1 MRLNAEHAPKSI
13 RKWMGDSVGHWE
25 GDTLVVDTTNFSD
38 KTRFRGSTQDLHVV
52 ERFTR
57 ADAGTLIYRFTVED
71 PNTWEK
77 PWTGEYAWPATDE
90 KDVRIRVPRRKLRA
104 GQHPARRAAEGN
116 GRREENQAV
125 RETMKQ
131 TLLLAAA
138 ALMIATT
145 PIFGH
150 HAFGGEF
157 DPNKPVLLK
166 GPVTKVEWV
175 NPHAWIHLEVTKP
188 DGTKEEWMV
197 EGGTPNT
204 LLRRGVTRE
213 SLKVGTV
220 LVIDG
225 YQARDHS
232 LLRANGRNVTY
243 PDGKKLFLGSSGT
256 GAPTDGADPTEPA
269 KPAGRGRGGSKRP

>member
-1 MRLNAEHAPKSI
+1 MMMRTK
-13 RKWMGDSVGHWE
+13 
-25 GDTLVVDTTNFSD
+25 
-38 KTRFRGSTQDLHVV
+38 
-52 ERFTR
+52 
-57 ADAGTLIYRFTVED
+57 
-71 PNTWEK
+71 
-77 PWTGEYAWPATDE
+77 
-90 KDVRIRVPRRKLRA
+90 
-104 GQHPARRAAEGN
+104 
-116 GRREENQAV
+116 
-125 RETMKQ
+125 
-131 TLLLAAA
+131 LLLSAAG
-138 ALMIATT
+138 LLIATV
-145 PIFGH
+145 PVWGH

-175 NPHAWIHLEVTKP
+175 NPHAWIHVEVTKP

-204 LLRRGVTRE
+204 LLRRGITRE

-243 PDGKKLFLGSSGT
+243 PDGRKLFLGSSGT
-256 GAPTDGADPTEPA
+256 GAPTDGADPEAP
-269 KPAGRGRGGSKRP
+269 KGRGRGGQ

>member
-1 MRLNAEHAPKSI
+1 
-13 RKWMGDSVGHWE
+13 
-25 GDTLVVDTTNFSD
+25 
-38 KTRFRGSTQDLHVV
+38 
-52 ERFTR
+52 
-57 ADAGTLIYRFTVED
+57 
-71 PNTWEK
+71 
-77 PWTGEYAWPATDE
+77 
-90 KDVRIRVPRRKLRA
+90 
-104 GQHPARRAAEGN
+104 
-116 GRREENQAV
+116 
-125 RETMKQ
+125 MKQ
-131 TLLLAAA
+131 TFLLAAA
-138 ALMIATT
+138 ALLISTT

-256 GAPTDGADPTEPA
+256 GAPTDGADPTEPP
-269 KPAGRGRGGSKRP
+269 KPAGRGRGGF

>member
-1 MRLNAEHAPKSI
+1 MRTK
-13 RKWMGDSVGHWE
+13 
-25 GDTLVVDTTNFSD
+25 F
-38 KTRFRGSTQDLHVV
+38 
-52 ERFTR
+52 
-57 ADAGTLIYRFTVED
+57 
-71 PNTWEK
+71 
-77 PWTGEYAWPATDE
+77 
-90 KDVRIRVPRRKLRA
+90 
-104 GQHPARRAAEGN
+104 
-116 GRREENQAV
+116 
-125 RETMKQ
+125 
-131 TLLLAAA
+131 LLSAA
-138 ALMIATT
+138 ALLIGTA
-145 PIFGH
+145 PILGH

-213 SLKVGTV
+213 SLKVGTQ

-256 GAPTDGADPTEPA
+256 GAPTDGADPTEPP
-269 KPAGRGRGGSKRP
+269 KPGQRGRGGF

>member
-1 MRLNAEHAPKSI
+1 MRTK
-13 RKWMGDSVGHWE
+13 
-25 GDTLVVDTTNFSD
+25 F
-38 KTRFRGSTQDLHVV
+38 
-52 ERFTR
+52 
-57 ADAGTLIYRFTVED
+57 
-71 PNTWEK
+71 
-77 PWTGEYAWPATDE
+77 
-90 KDVRIRVPRRKLRA
+90 
-104 GQHPARRAAEGN
+104 
-116 GRREENQAV
+116 
-125 RETMKQ
+125 
-131 TLLLAAA
+131 LLSAA
-138 ALMIATT
+138 ALLIGTA
-145 PIFGH
+145 PILGH

-213 SLKVGTV
+213 SLKVGTM

-243 PDGKKLFLGSSGT
+243 PDGRKLFLGSSGT
-256 GAPTDGADPTEPA
+256 GAPTDGADPTEAP
-269 KPAGRGRGGSKRP
+269 KPAGRGRGGF